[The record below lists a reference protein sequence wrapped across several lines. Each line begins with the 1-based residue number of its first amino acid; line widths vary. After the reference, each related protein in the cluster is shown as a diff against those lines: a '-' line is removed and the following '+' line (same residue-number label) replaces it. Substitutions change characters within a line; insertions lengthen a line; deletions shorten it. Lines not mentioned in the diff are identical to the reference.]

1 MCSGNTT
8 HDEASPGP
16 LRLRP
21 GGPEVIGAR
30 RSTQAIWISGA
41 VEVTV
46 AAGVV
51 AAVLFGTQFMDP
63 GVPAARDAPQAR
75 PARATAHLAAQ
86 AAARPVAQAAA
97 HAVAHAASRLAT
109 RATSRLTARATSR
122 LAAQPGHAA
131 SRLATRATSRLA
143 ARATSRPV
151 ARPTASP
158 APQESSRRTARA
170 ARGRGRHAGRPLPRG
185 ARVDRLVIH
194 KGRHQ
199 MAAYQGQ
206 TLLKVYR
213 VAIGMAGAG
222 PKRYAGDLRTP
233 EGRYFIGGRHPS
245 RRYHRFLLISY
256 PNRKDRRRYRRLK
269 RQGRIPAGRGIG
281 SAVGIHGERRGF
293 ALLDHK
299 LFDWTRGCVA
309 LDDDEIEELYR
320 SVVPRAAVVIH
331 R

>member
-1 MCSGNTT
+1 
-8 HDEASPGP
+8 
-16 LRLRP
+16 
-21 GGPEVIGAR
+21 
-30 RSTQAIWISGA
+30 
-41 VEVTV
+41 
-46 AAGVV
+46 
-51 AAVLFGTQFMDP
+51 
-63 GVPAARDAPQAR
+63 
-75 PARATAHLAAQ
+75 
-86 AAARPVAQAAA
+86 
-97 HAVAHAASRLAT
+97 
-109 RATSRLTARATSR
+109 
-122 LAAQPGHAA
+122 
-131 SRLATRATSRLA
+131 
-143 ARATSRPV
+143 
-151 ARPTASP
+151 
-158 APQESSRRTARA
+158 
-170 ARGRGRHAGRPLPRG
+170 
-185 ARVDRLVIH
+185 VDRLVIH